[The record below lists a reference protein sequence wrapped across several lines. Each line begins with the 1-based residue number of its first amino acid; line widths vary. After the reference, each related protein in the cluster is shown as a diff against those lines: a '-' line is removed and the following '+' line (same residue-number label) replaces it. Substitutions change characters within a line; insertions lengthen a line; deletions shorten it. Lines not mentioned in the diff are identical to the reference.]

1 MRASQVLQRCLD
13 SALSPMHALR
23 RQTLLLAVE
32 SLLAG
37 RRLVLIDLARSW
49 LGAERI
55 RAPLKRLD
63 RLLSNPRLHAERE
76 RLYAGM
82 VRWLVRSPTPVIAVD
97 WCRLKG
103 DGRWHLL
110 RAAVPVGG
118 RTLTLLE
125 QVFPER
131 ELASPKA
138 ERRFLERLKAL
149 LPEHSRPILITDAGF
164 RAPWCRT
171 VERLGWQWITRL
183 RHRTQVKPVEIPD
196 QADQWV
202 PCRALYALTRV
213 SKPRDLG
220 VFDVGA
226 QRSDPGAPD
235 PACGQVSRKATYDPQ
250 GRAPPRQAKPAACA
264 ARDRTLVADGLQAD
278 GSRQRRAGGGDLP
291 AADADRT
298 RVPRS
303 EIASLRPSLRGQPH
317 PQARA
322 HRDAVIAARAGDVR
336 VMAGGHGLRSDRR
349 AGQTQSLSDRAQAV
363 LSDAIR
369 PGGSDTRMVGT
380 TSPRHAPRTAPV
392 VTGG

>member
-202 PCRALYALTRV
+202 PCRAL
-213 SKPRDLG
+213 
-220 VFDVGA
+220 
-226 QRSDPGAPD
+226 
-235 PACGQVSRKATYDPQ
+235 
-250 GRAPPRQAKPAACA
+250 
-264 ARDRTLVADGLQAD
+264 
-278 GSRQRRAGGGDLP
+278 
-291 AADADRT
+291 
-298 RVPRS
+298 
-303 EIASLRPSLRGQPH
+303 
-317 PQARA
+317 
-322 HRDAVIAARAGDVR
+322 
-336 VMAGGHGLRSDRR
+336 
-349 AGQTQSLSDRAQAV
+349 
-363 LSDAIR
+363 
-369 PGGSDTRMVGT
+369 
-380 TSPRHAPRTAPV
+380 
-392 VTGG
+392 